1 MSFVNMIE
9 LLAPAG
15 DFEKLKMAI
24 HYGADAVYAGGENFS
39 LRERSGNFSMPEL
52 AEAVKYTHRAGK
64 KIYVAV
70 NIYAHNRDIEIL
82 PPYLKDLHNAGIDG
96 IILSDPGIL
105 MMVKEIMPGVDIHMS
120 TQANTTNY
128 KSVQFWQALGVSR
141 FVLARELSLE
151 EIKEIRE
158 KTTAEI
164 EVFVHGAQCMAY
176 SGRCLISNY
185 LADRGANQGDCA
197 QSCRWNYS
205 LVEEKRPG
213 EFHEV
218 EEDSRGT
225 YFFNS
230 KDLALIEHIPQ
241 LIEAGVHSVKIE
253 GRVKSIH
260 YTSTVVRAY
269 REAIDS
275 YYTDKEINAGK
286 RYFRELKK
294 ISHRDYSTGFFFG
307 NPGAAGQSYDSSRPS
322 KGFTFLGKIIKT
334 EGNEAWIEI
343 KGKFSIGDTIE
354 VMRRQIKDDFIYTI
368 DAIFDEK
375 GSPIEFVKPNTIS
388 RVIFDRAVS
397 ENDLVRLYEEIN
409 VLDQEMLSV

>member
-1 MSFVNMIE
+1 MIE

-39 LRERSGNFSMPEL
+39 LRERSGNFTIPEL
-52 AEAVKYTHRAGK
+52 AEAVKYTHKAGK

-141 FVLARELSLE
+141 FVLARELSLD

-230 KDLALIEHIPQ
+230 KDLALIEHMPQ

-275 YYTDKEINAGK
+275 YYTDKENNAGK
-286 RYFRELKK
+286 RYFKELKK

-307 NPGAAGQSYDSSRPS
+307 NPGSAGQSYDSSRPS

-354 VMRRQIKDDFIYTI
+354 VMRRQIKDDFIYTV

-409 VLDQEMLSV
+409 VLDQEILSV